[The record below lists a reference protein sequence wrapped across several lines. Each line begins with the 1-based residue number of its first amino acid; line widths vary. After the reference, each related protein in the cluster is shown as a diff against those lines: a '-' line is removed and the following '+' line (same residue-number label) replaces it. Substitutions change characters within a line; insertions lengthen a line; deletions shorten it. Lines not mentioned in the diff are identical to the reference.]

1 MDFQKFCETK
11 NDDAINK
18 GKILSEQSNL
28 NYSDLVNKYAN
39 KTKQEL
45 YEELL
50 KITKEQKEKGNLSPS
65 QLTNIYNT
73 MLPMLNETEK
83 QNLKKLIDTLNKV

>member
-11 NDDAINK
+11 NNEAINK

-28 NYSDLVNKYAN
+28 NYADLVNKYAN

-50 KITKEQKEKGNLSPS
+50 KITKEQKEKGNLSSS
-65 QLTNIYNT
+65 QLVNIYNT

-83 QNLKKLIDTLNKV
+83 QNLKKLIDTLNRV

>member
-11 NDDAINK
+11 NNETINK

-28 NYSDLVNKYAN
+28 NYSDLINKYAN

-45 YEELL
+45 FEELIR
-50 KITKEQKEKGNLSPS
+50 ITKEQKEKGNLSNS
-65 QLTNIYNT
+65 QLVNIYNT

-83 QNLKKLIDTLNKV
+83 QNLKNLIDTLNKV

>member
-1 MDFQKFCETK
+1 MDFQKFCET
-11 NDDAINK
+11 NNSEAINK

-28 NYSDLVNKYAN
+28 SYSDLINKYSN

-45 YEELL
+45 YDELL
-50 KITKEQKEKGNLSPS
+50 KITKEQKERGNLSNS
-65 QLTNIYNT
+65 QLVNIYNT

-83 QNLKKLIDTLNKV
+83 ENLKKLIDTLNKV